1 MSLVLALA
9 SPPALLEEFVEN
21 PLWTRPEQHQSSQF
35 IALTVQ
41 LRTNGPRPSRVLVS
55 RLPGQ
60 SLAETTP
67 SVLSAQLCFQHVRCP
82 VGEQRH
88 EPLLTQSRVTIHP
101 THTEASGP
109 DAHKLY
115 ILRSVP
121 SCAGKDHA
129 EPELMTSGAPAI
141 TATAALVLKL
151 DESRLHECTRKGV
164 WNATLDGS
172 SREAST
178 KSFPTRNRPS
188 LPSSAAVDQ
197 LPQSNSRKAAGNVEE
212 SQYYQSGTP
221 GKCRHGG
228 RRVMVDTILTM
239 SHGMNGPWLPA
250 LLGNCSHSNLLPAMG
265 EACVGSRENH
275 EIISHV
281 A

>member
-1 MSLVLALA
+1 MADAL
-9 SPPALLEEFVEN
+9 SK
-21 PLWTRPEQHQSSQF
+21 
-35 IALTVQ
+35 
-41 LRTNGPRPSRVLVS
+41 
-55 RLPGQ
+55 
-60 SLAETTP
+60 
-67 SVLSAQLCFQHVRCP
+67 
-82 VGEQRH
+82 RH

-129 EPELMTSGAPAI
+129 EP
-141 TATAALVLKL
+141 LVLKL
-151 DESRLHECTRKGV
+151 DESRLHECTRNGV

-172 SREAST
+172 NREAST
-178 KSFPTRNRPS
+178 KKFPTRNRPA
-188 LPSSAAVDQ
+188 LPSAAAVDQ

-228 RRVMVDTILTM
+228 RTVMVDTILTM

-265 EACVGSRENH
+265 EACVGGRENH